1 MTTTFNPK
9 TDIAEIK
16 RTISLLYQSGD
27 VVELRALDFNGKPH
41 AGYFN
46 DFDKLATAAA
56 RLSGTMMGVYLVL
69 NPIKK
74 ELLARAVNRIADG
87 PKNLTADAD
96 IISRRWFPID
106 VDANRAPGISSTDEE
121 HEFTITTAKDIKAY
135 LITMGF
141 LANSIII
148 ADSGNGAHLLVRID
162 IPNDT
167 DNKALIQSCIEAL
180 KAKFE
185 SDKAIIDKTVFN
197 AARIWKC
204 YGTICKKGD
213 STEDRPHRTA
223 NLLEV
228 PANIVITPIEALK
241 ALAATT
247 PQPETPQAPKT
258 TYHSNGQEFDLDTW
272 MSTHGIEVTKKEPYN
287 GGTRY
292 ILKVCPFNSNHT
304 GTSAAIFKMSN
315 GAIVYKCQHDGCID
329 NDWRKLREML
339 EPEYADRKRQYEQRA
354 QLGPGASL
362 ENNGLPEIRVTGR
375 NTKDITTDAIDAL
388 HKSNIPPTMF
398 KRGSLPVRVS
408 KDECDTPYI
417 EVMNE
422 PALRGR
428 LDRVATYVK
437 YVKKQ
442 GKQESDE
449 YKVVP
454 TAVPLDVVRDVMSL
468 PDFRLPALANI
479 TEIPAL
485 RANGS
490 ILSTPGYDPVSKLY
504 YVPSRNLIV
513 PKIPENPTTEEVRE
527 TVNLINE
534 VYINF
539 PFDSPASRTNAIAA
553 TATCIYRP
561 MFDGNV
567 PLFIISKPQAGVGAG
582 LVTAALCMTT
592 TGRDP
597 AMFGAPKDED
607 EWAKVIFAAVKA
619 GQQIIIFDNCDG
631 VLYSAN
637 LARLI
642 TAKTIGG
649 RILGRS
655 ENAVMPNNS
664 MIFCNGN
671 NITLDGDLPRR
682 SYLSRMET
690 DADMPWERECN
701 YLHSPLIPWV
711 KANQGRIVAAY
722 LTIAKAWIAAGKP
735 LDDSLPRLGGFE
747 EWQTVIGGVLK
758 NAGIEG
764 FLGNRETVYRIS
776 DTGSQQ
782 WEAFTEALISVF
794 PEDFTVADIAN
805 LIFPKKDTE
814 ITPQGSD
821 LNNALPD
828 FVDKDPRKFSTSLG
842 RALNT
847 KLNVKWH
854 NGWVITKP
862 EKIKPRHHAV
872 VWKIINWR
880 EGSAKTTPEG
890 VTSPPIGT
898 QGRLGEVNSL
908 PTHYKTKNNN
918 SYIDTGVLTSP
929 TSPLSVEKGEVTKN
943 PPVKLEKLGGK
954 CSVCGKEDT
963 EGMWV
968 DDSPEGHYFYCTNC
982 HPNFNEEVE

>member
-1 MTTTFNPK
+1 MTTTVNK
-9 TDIAEIK
+9 TMQEA
-16 RTISLLYQSGD
+16 
-27 VVELRALDFNGKPH
+27 ALDLAAQGFKVFPLIPRLKKPFKDSNGFEDASQLQSVIKEWWTKNPN
-41 AGYFN
+41 ANIGIRCDGLLVA
-46 DFDKLATAAA
+46 DFDGADGLKGLAKMESEHEKLPRTRVVKTGGGTVDDPHEQGLHYYYKVPTDLNIRPGTRKYGYDGFDIRANNSYAVAAPSIT
-56 RLSGTMMGVYLVL
+56 RLPYETIDDSPVVDAPEWLIGIALKPKKETITQSLGVAAGEPIPAGSQDAWLTSQAGVYR
-69 NPIKK
+69 
-74 ELLARAVNRIADG
+74 ARGDDEEAIFEKLKVDILRCPQEPGRQLYTEADFRRIAHSVCKYPAGG
-87 PKNLTADAD
+87 PK
-96 IISRRWFPID
+96 
-106 VDANRAPGISSTDEE
+106 
-121 HEFTITTAKDIKAY
+121 K
-135 LITMGF
+135 
-141 LANSIII
+141 
-148 ADSGNGAHLLVRID
+148 
-162 IPNDT
+162 
-167 DNKALIQSCIEAL
+167 
-180 KAKFE
+180 
-185 SDKAIIDKTVFN
+185 
-197 AARIWKC
+197 
-204 YGTICKKGD
+204 
-213 STEDRPHRTA
+213 
-223 NLLEV
+223 
-228 PANIVITPIEALK
+228 
-241 ALAATT
+241 
-247 PQPETPQAPKT
+247 
-258 TYHSNGQEFDLDTW
+258 QE
-272 MSTHGIEVTKKEPYN
+272 
-287 GGTRY
+287 
-292 ILKVCPFNSNHT
+292 
-304 GTSAAIFKMSN
+304 
-315 GAIVYKCQHDGCID
+315 
-329 NDWRKLREML
+329 
-339 EPEYADRKRQYEQRA
+339 
-354 QLGPGASL
+354 

-375 NTKDITTDAIDAL
+375 NTKDITADAIDAL
-388 HKSNIPPTMF
+388 NKSNNPPTMF
-398 KRGSLPVRVS
+398 MRGSLPVRVS

-437 YVKKQ
+437 YLKNQ

-449 YKVVP
+449 YKIVP

-513 PKIPENPTTEEVRE
+513 PKIPENPTATEMQEA
-527 TVNLINE
+527 VNLINE

-539 PFDSPASRTNAIAA
+539 PFDSPASRTNVIAA

-561 MFDGNV
+561 MFDGSV
-567 PLFIISKPQAGVGAG
+567 PLFLISKPQAGIGAG
-582 LVTAALCMTT
+582 LITAALCMTT

-642 TAKTIGG
+642 TAKNIGG

-671 NITLDGDLPRR
+671 NVTLDGDLPRR

-722 LTIAKAWIAAGKP
+722 LTIAKSWIAAGKP
-735 LDDSLPRLGGFE
+735 TDSSLPRLGGFE

-782 WEAFTEALISVF
+782 WEAFTEALLSAF
-794 PEDFTVADIAN
+794 PEDFIVADIAE
-805 LIFPKKDTE
+805 LVLPKKDAE
-814 ITPQGSD
+814 LTPQGSD

-828 FVDKDPRKFSTSLG
+828 IVDKDPRKFNKSLG
-842 RALNT
+842 HALI
-847 KLNVKWH
+847 KKKDVKWH
-854 NGWVITKP
+854 NGLVIIKP
-862 EKIKPRHHAV
+862 ETPPRHHAV
-872 VWKIINWR
+872 VWKI
-880 EGSAKTTPEG
+880 AKWQKNDNQGTSSG
-890 VTSPPIGT
+890 ANSPPPESKGS
-898 QGRLGEVNSL
+898 QGELETL

-918 SYIDTGVLTSP
+918 SYIGTGKTNSP
-929 TSPLSVEKGEVTKN
+929 QLPSGTKKGELANQQTPKEILTDLGITSI
-943 PPVKLEKLGGK
+943 LE
-954 CSVCGKEDT
+954 ED
-963 EGMWV
+963 
-968 DDSPEGHYFYCTNC
+968 DND
-982 HPNFNEEVE
+982 

>member
-1 MTTTFNPK
+1 MNPK

-16 RTISLLYQSGD
+16 RALALIYQPGD
-27 VVELRALDFNGKPH
+27 VVELRA
-41 AGYFN
+41 
-46 DFDKLATAAA
+46 FDKKGFSHPGYYDDFTKLADDAA
-56 RLSGTMMGVYLVL
+56 RLSNREDIASVYVL
-69 NPIKK
+69 PNVIKK
-74 ELLARAVNRIADG
+74 VLLARAKNHLYPDG
-87 PKNLTADAD
+87 SRDKKLTADED
-96 IISRRWFPID
+96 VLKRRWFIID
-106 VDANRAPGISSTDEE
+106 VDADCEGVSGISSTDAE
-121 HEFTITTAKDIKAY
+121 HQATIDTAHNIINFLVSIGFPKDSMI
-135 LITMGF
+135 LT
-141 LANSIII
+141 S
-148 ADSGNGAHLLVRID
+148 SGNGAHILVRIEE
-162 IPNDT
+162 IPNT
-167 DNKALIQSCIEAL
+167 AENTELIKTCLLALSS
-180 KAKFE
+180 KFTG
-185 SDKAIIDKTVFN
+185 IDLSVFN
-197 AARIWKC
+197 PSRVFKLT
-204 YGTICKKGD
+204 GTVCRKGD
-213 STEDRPHRTA
+213 VIEGRPHRTA
-223 NLLEV
+223 EFLEV
-228 PANIVITPIEALK
+228 PENVVIAPIEAMETFK
-241 ALAATT
+241 TLA
-247 PQPETPQAPKT
+247 PKRETPAPATKT
-258 TYHSNGQEFDLDTW
+258 TYQSKGNRTEFDLERW
-272 MSTHGIEVTKKEPYN
+272 MAEHGIEVTKKEPYQ
-287 GGTRY
+287 GGTKY
-292 ILKVCPFNSNHT
+292 ILRSCPFDSNHN
-304 GTSAAIFKMSN
+304 GTSAALFKMA
-315 GAIVYKCQHDGCID
+315 GGPIVYKCQHAHCVD
-329 NDWRKLREML
+329 NDWQKLREIL
-339 EPEYADRKRQYEQRA
+339 EPEYAEHKHQYEQRA
-354 QLGPGASL
+354 QQGPGDSHTLAD
-362 ENNGLPEIRVTGR
+362 NGLPEIRVMGR
-375 NTKDITTDAIDAL
+375 NTKDITADAIDAL
-388 HKSNIPPTMF
+388 NKSNNPPTMF
-398 KRGSLPVRVS
+398 MRGSLPVRVS

-437 YVKKQ
+437 YVKTQ

-513 PKIPENPTTEEVRE
+513 PKIPENPTATEMQEA
-527 TVNLINE
+527 VNLINE

-539 PFDSPASRTNAIAA
+539 PFDSPASRTNVIAA

-561 MFDGNV
+561 MFDGSV
-567 PLFIISKPQAGVGAG
+567 PLFLISKPQAGIGAG
-582 LVTAALCMTT
+582 LITAALCMTT

-642 TAKTIGG
+642 TAKNIGG

-671 NITLDGDLPRR
+671 NVTLDGDLPRR

-722 LTIAKAWIAAGKP
+722 LTIAKSWIAAGKP
-735 LDDSLPRLGGFE
+735 TDSSLPRLGGFE

-782 WEAFTEALISVF
+782 WEAFTEALLSAF
-794 PEDFTVADIAN
+794 PEDFIVADIAE
-805 LIFPKKDTE
+805 LVLPKKDAE
-814 ITPQGSD
+814 LTPQGSD

-828 FVDKDPRKFSTSLG
+828 IVDKDPRKFNKSLG
-842 RALNT
+842 HALI
-847 KLNVKWH
+847 KKKDVKWH
-854 NGWVITKP
+854 NGLVIIKP
-862 EKIKPRHHAV
+862 ETPPRHHAV
-872 VWKIINWR
+872 VWKI
-880 EGSAKTTPEG
+880 AKWQKNDNQGTSSG
-890 VTSPPIGT
+890 ANSPPPESKGS
-898 QGRLGEVNSL
+898 QGELETL

-918 SYIDTGVLTSP
+918 SYIGTGKTNSP
-929 TSPLSVEKGEVTKN
+929 QLPSGTKKGELANQQTPKEILTDLGITSI
-943 PPVKLEKLGGK
+943 LE
-954 CSVCGKEDT
+954 ED
-963 EGMWV
+963 
-968 DDSPEGHYFYCTNC
+968 DND
-982 HPNFNEEVE
+982 

>member
-1 MTTTFNPK
+1 M
-9 TDIAEIK
+9 
-16 RTISLLYQSGD
+16 
-27 VVELRALDFNGKPH
+27 
-41 AGYFN
+41 
-46 DFDKLATAAA
+46 TAAIKSTFTEKNIPFELKQY
-56 RLSGTMMGVYLVL
+56 RQWVL
-69 NPIKK
+69 WRYETRDGNQTKIPYQTNG
-74 ELLARAVNRIADG
+74 EMASTTDASTWNTYDAV
-87 PKNLTADAD
+87 
-96 IISRRWFPID
+96 
-106 VDANRAPGISSTDEE
+106 
-121 HEFTITTAKDIKAY
+121 IKAY
-135 LITMGF
+135 SAGDFAGIGFVVTATDKFCGIDMDHCRDAKTGVIDPSKMVYIKLLNSYTEITPSMTGVRVWVKASLPKGDKIQKRNDKKHIEIYDSLRF
-141 LANSIII
+141 FTVTGNHLDETPTIIQKRQEQLNQLHASIFPPTPKENK
-148 ADSGNGAHLLVRID
+148 GNGHRSHADVDDTELLQ
-162 IPNDT
+162 
-167 DNKALIQSCIEAL
+167 KAM
-180 KAKFE
+180 
-185 SDKAIIDKTVFN
+185 
-197 AARIWKC
+197 AAR
-204 YGTICKKGD
+204 
-213 STEDRPHRTA
+213 
-223 NLLEV
+223 
-228 PANIVITPIEALK
+228 
-241 ALAATT
+241 
-247 PQPETPQAPKT
+247 
-258 TYHSNGQEFDLDTW
+258 
-272 MSTHGIEVTKKEPYN
+272 
-287 GGTRY
+287 
-292 ILKVCPFNSNHT
+292 
-304 GTSAAIFKMSN
+304 N
-315 GAIVYKCQHDGCID
+315 GASFTSLWNGDTSEYDGDDSRADLALCSMLAFWTGNEEGCID
-329 NDWRKLREML
+329 KLFRQSGLYREKW
-339 EPEYADRKRQYEQRA
+339 ERQDYRERTILKAIQDNHKSYK
-354 QLGPGASL
+354 PGFTTKNQVNK
-362 ENNGLPEIRVTGR
+362 NNSDTNIIITELPEIRVTGR
-375 NTKDITTDAIDAL
+375 NTKDITADAIDAL
-388 HKSNIPPTMF
+388 NKSNNPPIMF
-398 KRGSLPVRVS
+398 MRGSLPVRVS

-437 YVKKQ
+437 YVKNQ
-442 GKQESDE
+442 GKQEGDE
-449 YKVVP
+449 YKAVP

-468 PDFRLPALANI
+468 PDFRLPALINI
-479 TEIPAL
+479 TEIPTL
-485 RANGS
+485 RADGS
-490 ILSTPGYDPVSKLY
+490 ILATPGYDLASKLY
-504 YVPSRNLIV
+504 YAPSRNLIV
-513 PKIPENPTTEEVRE
+513 PKISESPTAKEIRE
-527 TVNLINE
+527 AVNLINE

-539 PFDSPASRTNAIAA
+539 PFDSQASRANAIAA

-582 LVTAALCMTT
+582 LMTAAICMTT

-642 TAKTIGG
+642 TARTIGG

-735 LDDSLPRLGGFE
+735 LDDSLPRLGSFE

-758 NAGIEG
+758 NAAIEG

-782 WEAFTEALISVF
+782 WETFTEALTSVF

-814 ITPQGSD
+814 ITSQGSD
-821 LNNALPD
+821 LKNALPD
-828 FVDKDPRKFSTSLG
+828 LIDKDLRQFSTSLG
-842 RALNT
+842 RALNK

-862 EKIKPRHHAV
+862 EGVKPRHHAV

-880 EGSAKTTPEG
+880 ENSAQTTTGE
-890 VTSPPIGT
+890 VTSPPPVS
-898 QGRLGEVNSL
+898 QGRLGEDKPL
-908 PTHYKTKNNN
+908 PTHYKTDNNN
-918 SYIDTGVLTSP
+918 SYIETGVVTSP
-929 TSPLSVEKGEVTKN
+929 TSPLGTKKGEVTQKA
-943 PPVKLEKLGGK
+943 PGKLEKLGK
-954 CSVCGKEDT
+954 CPVCGKEDT
-963 EGMWV
+963 EGMWT
-968 DDSPEGHYFYCTNC
+968 DDSPEGYYFYCTNC
-982 HPNFNEEVE
+982 FVTFVPTTEWTEVPDDAFCPSGDYEYRLELGGKKYGRIHPANNDEPNF

>member
-1 MTTTFNPK
+1 MVANRPQTNL
-9 TDIAEIK
+9 AEIK
-16 RTISLLYQSGD
+16 RTISLLYQPGD
-27 VVELRALDFNGKPH
+27 VVELRALDADGKPH

-46 DFDKLATAAA
+46 DFDKLAAAAA

-74 ELLARAVNRIADG
+74 ELLARAVNRIVDR
-87 PKNLTADAD
+87 PKNLTADVD

-106 VDANRAPGISSTDEE
+106 ADANRAPGISSTDEE
-121 HEFTITTAKDIKAY
+121 HEFTITTAMDIKTY

-141 LANSIII
+141 LADSIIV

-162 IPNDT
+162 LPNNAESKT
-167 DNKALIQSCIEAL
+167 LIENCIEAI

-185 SDKAIIDKTVFN
+185 SDKVIIDKTVFN

-204 YGTICKKGD
+204 YGTVCKKGD
-213 STEDRPHRTA
+213 FTEDRPHRTA
-223 NLLEV
+223 KLIEA
-228 PANIVITPIEALK
+228 PNIVLSHTDALK
-241 ALAATT
+241 VLAAGA
-247 PQPETPQAPKT
+247 PKQETPSTQKKT
-258 TYHSNGQEFDLDTW
+258 YQSNDNRAEFDLETYI
-272 MSTHGIEVTKKEPYN
+272 SVHGLEVTKKEPYQ

-292 ILKVCPFNSNHT
+292 ILKVCPFDSNHT

-315 GAIVYKCQHDGCID
+315 GAIIFKCQHNGCVD

-339 EPEYADRKRQYEQRA
+339 EPEYADKKRQYEQRA
-354 QLGPGASL
+354 QQSPGDSHTLAY
-362 ENNGLPEIRVTGR
+362 NGLPEIQVTGR
-375 NTKDITTDAIDAL
+375 NTKDITADAIYAL
-388 HKSNIPPTMF
+388 NKSNNPPTMF
-398 KRGSLPVRVS
+398 MRGSLPVRVS

-437 YVKKQ
+437 YVKNQ
-442 GKQESDE
+442 GKQEGNE
-449 YKVVP
+449 YKAVP

-468 PDFRLPALANI
+468 PDFRLPALINI
-479 TEIPAL
+479 TEIPTL
-485 RANGS
+485 RADGS
-490 ILSTPGYDPVSKLY
+490 ILATPGYDLASKLY
-504 YVPSRNLIV
+504 YAPSRNLIV
-513 PKIPENPTTEEVRE
+513 PKISESPTAKEIRE
-527 TVNLINE
+527 AVNLISE

-539 PFDSPASRTNAIAA
+539 PFDSQASRANAIAA

-582 LVTAALCMTT
+582 LMTAAICMTT

-619 GQQIIIFDNCDG
+619 GQQTIIFDNCDG

-642 TAKTIGG
+642 TARTIGG

-722 LTIAKAWIAAGKP
+722 LIIAKAWIAAGKP
-735 LDDSLPRLGGFE
+735 LDDSLPRLGSFE

-758 NAGIEG
+758 NAAIEG

-782 WEAFTEALISVF
+782 WETFTEALTSVF

-814 ITPQGSD
+814 ITSQGSD
-821 LNNALPD
+821 LKNALPD
-828 FVDKDPRKFSTSLG
+828 LIDKDLRQFSTSLG
-842 RALNT
+842 RALNK

-862 EKIKPRHHAV
+862 EGVKPRHHAV

-880 EGSAKTTPEG
+880 ENSAQTTTGGGNLPSASL
-890 VTSPPIGT
+890 T
-898 QGRLGEVNSL
+898 GEVR
-908 PTHYKTKNNN
+908 
-918 SYIDTGVLTSP
+918 
-929 TSPLSVEKGEVTKN
+929 
-943 PPVKLEKLGGK
+943 GG
-954 CSVCGKEDT
+954 
-963 EGMWV
+963 
-968 DDSPEGHYFYCTNC
+968 
-982 HPNFNEEVE
+982 